1 MPRRSISRGRSSMIF
16 LHAYGST
23 RFAAPTCTA
32 FAPAII
38 ISMTS
43 CALLTPPMPMTGML
57 TALIMFFVGTGPV
70 RGFAVTTAIGIVTSM
85 FTAVYVTRAIIAIY
99 IGWRHPKTITV

>member
-1 MPRRSISRGRSSMIF
+1 MPSRSISRGRSSMIF
-16 LHAYGST
+16 LHAYGSV

-57 TALIMFFVGTGPV
+57 TA
-70 RGFAVTTAIGIVTSM
+70 S
-85 FTAVYVTRAIIAIY
+85 
-99 IGWRHPKTITV
+99 